1 MRTPSFLEGVAVALT
16 ASLAASILF
25 GALAPQFGGDT
36 VLRTVVALLALGYI
50 VYLLRR
56 SRARVGRVSVIA
68 GWCLAALAL
77 AVWHPPLL
85 LYLVLHV
92 GLLWL
97 VRTLYH
103 YASVLSALADLGL
116 NGAALAA
123 ALWASTHT
131 ASLFVSTW
139 CFFLLQAL
147 FVAIPR
153 DLHDRRAARRAPP
166 DPRDRFQQAH
176 RVAQAALRKLS
187 SVR

>member
-1 MRTPSFLEGVAVALT
+1 MRGPGFLEGVAVALT
-16 ASLAASILF
+16 ASVATSILF
-25 GALAPQFGGDT
+25 GALAPLFGGDS
-36 VLRTVVALLALGYI
+36 VLRGLIALLGLAYSL
-50 VYLLRR
+50 YLLRR
-56 SRARVGRVSVIA
+56 SHVRVGRVSVIA
-68 GWCLAALAL
+68 GWCLAALVL

-92 GLLWL
+92 ALLWL
-97 VRTLYH
+97 VRALYH

-116 NGAALAA
+116 NGVALAA

-131 ASLFVSTW
+131 ASLLVSTW

-153 DLHDRRAARRAPP
+153 DLRAAQDVPT
-166 DPRDRFQQAH
+166 DPADRFQQAH
-176 RVAQAALRKLS
+176 RAAQAALRKLS

>member
-1 MRTPSFLEGVAVALT
+1 MRTLSFLEGVAVALT

-36 VLRTVVALLALGYI
+36 VLRGVVALLSLGYI

-85 LYLVLHV
+85 LY
-92 GLLWL
+92 
-97 VRTLYH
+97 
-103 YASVLSALADLGL
+103 L